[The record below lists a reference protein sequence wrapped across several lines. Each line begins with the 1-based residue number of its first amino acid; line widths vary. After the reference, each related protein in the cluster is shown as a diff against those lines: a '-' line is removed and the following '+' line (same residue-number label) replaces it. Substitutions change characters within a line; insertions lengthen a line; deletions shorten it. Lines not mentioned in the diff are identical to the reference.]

1 MNIFCCSASET
12 GGSDISSESFDGI
25 IYPRGDDS
33 NLKSRRH
40 LTELGKNISIKC
52 NFECCYRRITYYL
65 VELVKIK
72 ESLIQDQLSMAHP
85 ISHFSPDVMEWGVM
99 MRANDVA
106 MEEMHLDRKA
116 EKIMK
121 ENQERERELREKLQ
135 TRII

>member
-12 GGSDISSESFDGI
+12 GGTRGSDISSESFYGI
-25 IYPRGDDS
+25 ICSRGEDRDQS
-33 NLKSRRH
+33 LKSRRH

-52 NFECCYRRITYYL
+52 NFECCYRRITYCL

-72 ESLIQDQLSMAHP
+72 ESLIQDQLSIAHP
-85 ISHFSPDVMEWGVM
+85 ISYFSPDVKEWGVM

-121 ENQERERELREKLQ
+121 ENSNE
-135 TRII
+135 

>member
-1 MNIFCCSASET
+1 M
-12 GGSDISSESFDGI
+12 IS
-25 IYPRGDDS
+25 
-33 NLKSRRH
+33 
-40 LTELGKNISIKC
+40 
-52 NFECCYRRITYYL
+52 L
-65 VELVKIK
+65 VW
-72 ESLIQDQLSMAHP
+72 LIHSP
-85 ISHFSPDVMEWGVM
+85 ISPDVKEWGVM

>member
-1 MNIFCCSASET
+1 
-12 GGSDISSESFDGI
+12 
-25 IYPRGDDS
+25 
-33 NLKSRRH
+33 
-40 LTELGKNISIKC
+40 
-52 NFECCYRRITYYL
+52 
-65 VELVKIK
+65 
-72 ESLIQDQLSMAHP
+72 
-85 ISHFSPDVMEWGVM
+85 M